1 MQKMYIDSRSRVSG
15 SNTDFEFALPYSI
28 TIPKESLM
36 IVDKVVI
43 PNSFYTI
50 EQGVNDN
57 IYVQERE
64 IAPLSFSGALLYLPV
79 TMTSYRSALGLKP
92 P

>member
-1 MQKMYIDSRSRVSG
+1 MQKIYIDSRSRASG
-15 SNTDFEFALPYSI
+15 SNESFEFALPYSI
-28 TIPKESLM
+28 TIPEESLM

-57 IYVQERE
+57 IYVQE
-64 IAPLSFSGALLYLPV
+64 
-79 TMTSYRSALGLKP
+79 
-92 P
+92 